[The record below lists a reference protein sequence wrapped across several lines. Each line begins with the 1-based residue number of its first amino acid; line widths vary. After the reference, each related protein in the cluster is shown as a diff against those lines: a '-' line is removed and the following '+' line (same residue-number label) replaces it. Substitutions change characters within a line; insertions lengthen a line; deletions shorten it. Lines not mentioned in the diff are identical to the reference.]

1 MAHRALHGVD
11 ERALARIL
19 SAHLLTA
26 NACSEHT
33 DPSLGGLKARIQVHR
48 HMHMHWI
55 LKLGMEPALIMGAE
69 IAAMQRTP
77 QTGCSVP
84 PAVRA
89 LHNTMQSG
97 PSAVDVTDDMRFARA
112 AESSHHPD
120 VAGGADFTV
129 QAYEQLL
136 HAPALE
142 SAHQLH
148 RDRLG
153 HTSLLCAHPY
163 PLLLHTSRRCS
174 ATSTSPIALS
184 QGGLSEAAVSQK
196 LMVLA
201 VALPLKRAC
210 SIIFEETPIIIMSAV
225 PFGVVR
231 GCNA

>member
-1 MAHRALHGVD
+1 M
-11 ERALARIL
+11 
-19 SAHLLTA
+19 
-26 NACSEHT
+26 
-33 DPSLGGLKARIQVHR
+33 
-48 HMHMHWI
+48 
-55 LKLGMEPALIMGAE
+55 MGAA
-69 IAAMQRTP
+69 IAAMQSTP
-77 QTGCSVP
+77 QTGRSVP

-97 PSAVDVTDDMRFARA
+97 PSAVDVTDDMRCARA

-129 QAYEQLL
+129 QAHEQLL

-163 PLLLHTSRRCS
+163 PLLLHTSRRCL

-196 LMVLA
+196 LKVLA

-210 SIIFEETPIIIMSAV
+210 SKIFEETPIIIMSAV